1 VASGLIDAT
10 CIALNIG
17 GAIFCFPDFNQ
28 STVFDEPTRD
38 S

>member
-17 GAIFCFPDFNQ
+17 GATFCFPNVNQ
-28 STVFDEPTRD
+28 LTVFDEPTRD